1 MTRVSGVLGQKLR
14 YNNKH
19 KKDNL
24 MNEAFKNRV
33 KKSLMATWKYLDAD
47 SKEEEANMTLMAS
60 TSSNANFDTIM

>member
-1 MTRVSGVLGQKLR
+1 
-14 YNNKH
+14 
-19 KKDNL
+19 